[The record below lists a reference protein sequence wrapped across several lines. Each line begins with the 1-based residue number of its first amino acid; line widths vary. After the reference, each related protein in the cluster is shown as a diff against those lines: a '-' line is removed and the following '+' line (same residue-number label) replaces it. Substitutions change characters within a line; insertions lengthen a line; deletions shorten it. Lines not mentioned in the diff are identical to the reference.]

1 MDLDFSA
8 EDNAFRQEARAFI
21 ADNYPKV
28 LRDKQ
33 DRVESV
39 NTVAQAFITLHDSF
53 ERKTPQVRNALRCV
67 IVYP

>member
-33 DRVESV
+33 DR
-39 NTVAQAFITLHDSF
+39 
-53 ERKTPQVRNALRCV
+53 
-67 IVYP
+67 